1 MRAREFLSEAK
12 KQADLMAVLR
22 DFLPYAMKE
31 LKIDKL
37 PPIKLELK
45 INDENQPTFGKFVN
59 DEGVIYLAIEDR
71 HPLDIVRTLAHEL
84 VHYKQGVEHR
94 LGPRSG
100 ETGSAE
106 ENQAHEI
113 AGVIM
118 RHFNKASRQYF
129 DEPAVN
135 LRESSEEIHNY
146 PKLDKMLH
154 KLCAMV
160 VKGQK
165 IDKEKYGM
173 VAACVLD
180 SENRMVAGLNMPG
193 PNGTRRHAERVAID
207 NYKAQHGAIP
217 DGSIV
222 ITTCSPCSEH
232 MDERYQES
240 CTELLNK
247 VGITKVYCGFRDP
260 TQPEDDREF
269 DIMETSDK
277 GLRQECQNFAETFL
291 EYEHD
296 QATENFADGKN
307 PGRKGLAKR
316 SGVNTKASISSL
328 RNTAKH
334 SSGEKARMAHWLANM
349 KSGRK
354 KHASK

>member
-12 KQADLMAVLR
+12 RQADLMAVLR

-31 LKIDKL
+31 LKIDTL
-37 PPIKLELK
+37 PPIKLVLRVPS
-45 INDENQPTFGKFVN
+45 DQQPTFGKFVN
-59 DEGVIYLAIEDR
+59 DENRIYLAIEDR

-106 ENQAHEI
+106 ENEAHEI

-118 RHFNKASRQYF
+118 RHFNKKSYQYF

-135 LRESSEEIHNY
+135 LRESQEEIHNY
-146 PKLDKMLH
+146 PKLDRILD

-160 VKGQK
+160 QKGQK
-165 IDKEKYGM
+165 IDEEKYGV

-180 SENRMVAGLNMPG
+180 PENRMVAGLNMPG
-193 PNGTRRHAERVAID
+193 PNGTRQHAERVAI
-207 NYKAQHGAIP
+207 NKYQAQHGAIP
-217 DGSIV
+217 EGSIV

-247 VGITKVYCGFRDP
+247 VGIKKVYCGFRDP

-277 GLRQECQNFAETFL
+277 GIRQECRSFAETFMD
-291 EYEHD
+291 YERD
-296 QATENFADGKN
+296 QAMENFADGKN

-328 RNTAKH
+328 RKTAKH

-354 KHASK
+354 KHLHK